1 MSTSSASD
9 PNVATVRYQIGDI
22 ERAITFYTRLLG
34 FKLDMRNGAVFAI
47 VSRGPLQLLLSGPGS
62 SGSRPMPDGRRQEP
76 GGWNRIVV
84 FVDNLDAQIE
94 KLKAADV
101 HFRNTVEAGPG
112 GKQIQIDDPDGNPIE
127 LHEPPAPER

>member
-9 PNVATVRYQIGDI
+9 PSVATVRYQIGDM
-22 ERAITFYTRLLG
+22 ERAVTFYTRLLG

-47 VSRGPLQLLLSGPGS
+47 VSRGPLQLLLSGPGG

-76 GGWNRIVV
+76 GGWNRIVL
-84 FVDNLDAQIE
+84 FVDDLDAQIE
-94 KLKAADV
+94 TLKAADV

-127 LHEPPAPER
+127 LHEAPTTAR